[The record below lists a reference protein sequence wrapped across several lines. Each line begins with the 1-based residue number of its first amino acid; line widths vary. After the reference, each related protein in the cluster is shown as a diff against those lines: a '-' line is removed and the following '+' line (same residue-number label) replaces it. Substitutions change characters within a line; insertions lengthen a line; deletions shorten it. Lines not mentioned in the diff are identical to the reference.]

1 MLSTQSRSP
10 EVVVARPARRSVGAR
25 QDLLRALTFA
35 AASVA
40 LGAVALIAGV
50 SSSLLPFVLAL
61 GPTVIAIA
69 FAWREGDGALR
80 RLLRL
85 AVTRP
90 RRRAWYLLVA
100 LPLVWALAT
109 ILVAVALGSP
119 TGGLFDKVV
128 PAIVIVPLVVLLP
141 AFAEEI
147 AWRGY
152 AVTRLLPSMSPVLA
166 ALVLAGPWTLLHIFL
181 QLPGQMNAG
190 LAVWPTVLSLVAYS
204 VILTWVFVRSGG
216 SVLLTALIHAGFNG
230 VVPLM
235 GGLDADRAWAIRAVL
250 VAVAATAVVI
260 HEGARSW
267 RRATVDES
275 VDADG

>member
-235 GGLDADRAWAIRAVL
+235 GGLDADRAWAVRAVL

-260 HEGARSW
+260 HEGAPSW